1 MNAETVLIAIVVYIV
16 CGIPDDKLVEA
27 HGSFLSASC
36 IDCQRPHPSE
46 TVKVSRPIYQVSR
59 SLNHET
65 VRPLLRFVIYCVK
78 FTLLTSGE

>member
-1 MNAETVLIAIVVYIV
+1 MNAETVLIAIVVCVV

-46 TVKVSRPIYQVSR
+46 TVKVSIYRVSR

-65 VRPLLRFVIYCVK
+65 VRPLLRFVIYCIK